1 MQDLIYFDSR
11 NPDCKSP
18 FGSVEQ
24 DREMTFRIFVK
35 DGVYVQ
41 NVELQIFEDGNDVP
55 YVFPMSFS
63 CKRGNE
69 SEFFTKI
76 SIVKVGL
83 YWYRFLFRTENGDV
97 YKDNDSKM
105 YQFTVY
111 GKKYVTPD
119 WAKGGIIYHI
129 FVDRFNKGEDKN
141 AKFEKNGV
149 LKKWGEEVTIV
160 DSDGVFRA
168 NDFYGGNFQG
178 IIDKLDYL
186 KDLGVNIIY
195 LSPIFKSSSNHRY
208 DTGDYEKVDELL
220 GDETKFGELIE
231 KAGQKGIGI
240 MLDGVFNHTGA
251 DSKYFNKFGNYPT
264 LGAYQSQESEYYDW
278 FDFYKFPDE
287 YHCWWGITVTPTV
300 SQRAKS
306 FREMI
311 AGKKG
316 IIEKWT
322 KLGVK
327 GWRLDVVDELR
338 EDFVK
343 DIRKAVKKNNS
354 QAVLIG
360 EVWEDAS
367 NKVAYSYR
375 RHYFQGEE
383 LDGVMNY
390 PFKEATLAYALGG
403 SAGSF
408 IETVSTIVENY
419 PRQSLDTTMN
429 LIDSHDTARALSVLS
444 GIDMSG
450 TDKAYRR
457 DFRMSGDIYELAR
470 KRLILASAIQFMLP
484 GIPSIFYGDERGMQG
499 YEDPLCRRTVD
510 WNNCDEEIFAHY
522 KKLGSIRKKYNAQ
535 MRGDTYFER
544 ADGLLVLCR
553 KSGKKII
560 KTVVNNTDC
569 VKTYY
574 CENIK
579 KDLLAD
585 TATNCEKFELQPC
598 SVKIFVVET
607 K

>member
-231 KAGQKGIGI
+231 KAEQKGIGI

-287 YHCWWGITVTPTV
+287 YHCWWGITVTPSV

-403 SAGSF
+403 SADSF
-408 IETVSTIVENY
+408 IETVSAIVENY

>member
-111 GKKYVTPD
+111 GKKYDTPD

-231 KAGQKGIGI
+231 KAEQKGIGI

-403 SAGSF
+403 SADSF
-408 IETVSTIVENY
+408 IETVSAIVENY

>member
-97 YKDNDSKM
+97 YKDNDSKR

-160 DSDGVFRA
+160 DPDGVFRA

-231 KAGQKGIGI
+231 KAEQKGIGI

-403 SAGSF
+403 SADSF
-408 IETVSTIVENY
+408 IETVSAIVENY

-444 GIDMSG
+444 GIDMSS

-553 KSGKKII
+553 NSGKKII
-560 KTVVNNTDC
+560 KTVVNNTDS

>member
-231 KAGQKGIGI
+231 KAEQKGIGI

-403 SAGSF
+403 SADSF
-408 IETVSTIVENY
+408 IETVSAIVENY

-560 KTVVNNTDC
+560 KTVVNNTDS

-585 TATNCEKFELQPC
+585 TATNCEKFDLQPC
-598 SVKIFVVET
+598 SVKIFLAET

>member
-1 MQDLIYFDSR
+1 
-11 NPDCKSP
+11 
-18 FGSVEQ
+18 
-24 DREMTFRIFVK
+24 
-35 DGVYVQ
+35 
-41 NVELQIFEDGNDVP
+41 
-55 YVFPMSFS
+55 
-63 CKRGNE
+63 
-69 SEFFTKI
+69 
-76 SIVKVGL
+76 
-83 YWYRFLFRTENGDV
+83 
-97 YKDNDSKM
+97 M

-160 DSDGVFRA
+160 DPDGVFRA

-231 KAGQKGIGI
+231 KAEQKGIGI

-403 SAGSF
+403 SADSF
-408 IETVSTIVENY
+408 IETVSAIVENY

-444 GIDMSG
+444 GIDMSS

-553 KSGKKII
+553 NSGKKII
-560 KTVVNNTDC
+560 KTVVNNTDS